1 MNLAID
7 NPLGNATLLGILEL
21 IINGI
26 IFIATPVI
34 VLMVIYA
41 GFLFVW
47 AQGNPER
54 LNDAKN
60 AITYA
65 LLGALVLLGAHA
77 ISALIRGTIAQIGG
91 N

>member
-1 MNLAID
+1 MQFQIG
-7 NPLGNATLLGILEL
+7 NPIGGTTLLGLLDL

-26 IFIATPVI
+26 IFLATPII

-47 AQGNPER
+47 AQGNTER
-54 LNDAKN
+54 LTDAKN

-65 LLGALVLLGAHA
+65 LLGALILLGAHA
-77 ISALIRGTIAQIGG
+77 ISAIIQGTIAQMAQ
-91 N
+91 